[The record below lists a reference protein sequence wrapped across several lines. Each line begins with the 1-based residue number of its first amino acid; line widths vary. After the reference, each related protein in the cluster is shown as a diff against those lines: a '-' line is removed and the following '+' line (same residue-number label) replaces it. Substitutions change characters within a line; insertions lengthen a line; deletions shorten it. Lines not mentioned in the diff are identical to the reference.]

1 MICIIAEKPSL
12 ARNIITAIDPKM
24 KKYDGYYSND
34 DYIVT
39 YAFGHLFSLYDIEQY
54 DPSYNEEQKKR
65 WTLDN
70 LPFFPSQF
78 KFGLKK
84 DEGTI
89 KQYKIIRSLVNRD
102 DVNIVV
108 NAGDSDREGEI
119 IVRII
124 LSHALKSQKDI
135 RRLWMPDQ
143 TPKTIKKELSIM
155 KADSEYDSLANEGL
169 ARTYIDWMF
178 GINLSRYATIKASS
192 LFRVGRVIVP
202 IVRVIY
208 DKEMEIRNFV
218 SRKYYSI
225 ISKTTVKGETVEL
238 ISKREFDIENEEVQK
253 EVLKQAK
260 AFADEYNTH
269 LCKVT
274 NITSEPKIIP
284 SPRLFSL
291 SDLQGV
297 LGKKF
302 KYTMDKSLKIVQ
314 SLYEK
319 GFCSY
324 PRTPT
329 SYLAENEKD
338 KFKEIIS
345 SFQKL
350 GKNIVFK
357 DNKFIFDDSKI
368 ESHSAITP
376 TYKIP
381 HKQDLSEEEQK
392 VYKVIV
398 DRFFA
403 VFAKDPCIVQRT
415 VIDIDLEGIE
425 QFKLRGDVMSSK
437 GWTEFEP
444 RDKKDKFLPPLQV
457 GDTFSPLFKPVLKE
471 TKPPKRYTTETL
483 NNFLKNPFKDI
494 KKIKK
499 SEEEEE
505 NKDDSLIEDDSEDYK
520 AMFEGVELGTEAT
533 RSTIINNAISSKY
546 ISLRNNVYY
555 LESGGEFYIDSLE
568 KLKISLPK
576 EKTAQLGRSLK
587 KVYRGE
593 IDISECIDLA
603 KKDIEE
609 VFSYKNIT
617 LEGKAIGQVICS
629 CPYCNNGQ
637 IKGMKFGYY
646 CTNPECKKGISYDNK
661 YLSSIGVRVS
671 PALVRIL
678 MNEGIVKLDNLVSK
692 KTGKRY
698 SAYLEMDYNDK
709 YPKFNMKF
717 NK

>member
-12 ARNIITAIDPKM
+12 ARNIIAAIDPKM

-34 DYIVT
+34 SYIVT

-54 DPSYNEEQKKR
+54 DPCYNPNQKKS

-70 LPFFPSQF
+70 LPYFPDPF
-78 KFGLKK
+78 KFGLRN
-84 DEGTI
+84 DEGSI

-102 DVNIVV
+102 DVDIVV

-124 LSHALKSQKDI
+124 LSYALKTQKDI

-155 KADSEYDSLANEGL
+155 KEDREYDSLANEGL
-169 ARTYIDWMF
+169 ARTYVDWMF

-202 IVRVIY
+202 IVKVIY

-225 ISKTTVKGETVEL
+225 ISKTKVKGEEVEL
-238 ISKREFDIENEEVQK
+238 ISKREFNIDGQCDPK
-253 EVLKQAK
+253 EVLKEAK
-260 AFADEYNTH
+260 DFSDEYNKH
-269 LCKVT
+269 LCTVT
-274 NITSEPKIIP
+274 NIISEPKIIP

-302 KYTMDKSLKIVQ
+302 KYNMDKSLKIVQ

-338 KFKEIIS
+338 KFKEIIA

-350 GKNIVFK
+350 GKNIIFK
-357 DNKFIFDDSKI
+357 DNKHIFDDSKI

-381 HKQDLSEEEQK
+381 RKQDLLEEEQK

-415 VIDIDLEGIE
+415 IIDIDLDGLE

-444 RDKKDKFLPPLQV
+444 REKKDKLLPSLEV
-457 GDTFSPLFKPVLKE
+457 GETFPPLFKPVLKE

-499 SEEEEE
+499 NEEDEES
-505 NKDDSLIEDDSEDYK
+505 KDDSVIEDDSEDYK

-533 RSTIINNAISSKY
+533 RSTIINNAINSKY

-555 LESGGEFYIDSLE
+555 LETGGEFYIESLE

-576 EKTAQLGRSLK
+576 EKTAELGRSLK

-593 IDISECIDLA
+593 ISVSDCVDLA
-603 KKDIEE
+603 KKDILD
-609 VFSYKNIT
+609 VFSQRKVV
-617 LEGKAIGQVICS
+617 LDGRAIGEIICS

-637 IKGMKFGYY
+637 IKGIKFGYY

-661 YLSSIGVRVS
+661 YFASIGVRVS

-678 MNEGIVKLDNLVSK
+678 MTEGIVKLDNLVSK

-698 SAYLEMDYNDK
+698 SAYVEMDYNDK

-717 NK
+717 VK

>member
-12 ARNIITAIDPKM
+12 ARNIIAAIDPKM

-225 ISKTTVKGETVEL
+225 ISKTNVKGETVEL

-444 RDKKDKFLPPLQV
+444 RDKKDKFLPLLQV
-457 GDTFSPLFKPVLKE
+457 GDTFSPSFKPVLKE

>member
-12 ARNIITAIDPKM
+12 ARNIIAAIDPKM
-24 KKYDGYYSND
+24 TKYDGYYSNE

-39 YAFGHLFSLYDIEQY
+39 YAFGHLFTLYDIEQY
-54 DPSYNEEQKKR
+54 NPSYSANEKRR

-70 LPFFPSQF
+70 LPYFPNEF
-78 KFGLKK
+78 KFGLKN

-89 KQYKIIRSLVNRD
+89 KQFKIIRSLVNRD
-102 DVNIVV
+102 DVNTVV

-119 IVRII
+119 IIRII
-124 LSHALKSQKDI
+124 LSYALKDKKDL

-155 KADSEYDSLANEGL
+155 KEDSEYDSLANEGL
-169 ARTYIDWMF
+169 ARTYVDWLF
-178 GINLSRYATIKASS
+178 GINLSRYASLKTST

-202 IVRVIY
+202 IVKVIY

-238 ISKREFDIENEEVQK
+238 ISKHEFDINKEEEQK
-253 EVLKQAK
+253 EVLKEAK

-269 LCKVT
+269 LCRVT

-302 KYTMDKSLKIVQ
+302 KYNMDKSLRIVQ

-324 PRTPT
+324 PRTPS
-329 SYLAENEKD
+329 SYLGENEKE

-345 SFQKL
+345 SFQNL

-357 DNKFIFDDSKI
+357 DNKYIFDDSKI
-368 ESHSAITP
+368 ESHSALTP

-381 HKQDLSEEEQK
+381 RKQDLTEEEQK

-398 DRFFA
+398 NRFFA

-415 VIDIDLEGIE
+415 IIDIDLDGKE

-444 RDKKDKFLPPLQV
+444 RDKKDKFLPDLQI
-457 GDTFSPLFKPVLKE
+457 GDTFEPLFKPVLKE

-494 KKIKK
+494 KKNKK
-499 SEEEEE
+499 NEEDEE
-505 NKDDSLIEDDSEDYK
+505 NKDDSVIEDDSEDYK

-533 RSTIINNAISSKY
+533 RSTIINNAINSKY
-546 ISLRNNVYY
+546 ISLKNNVYY
-555 LESGGEFYIDSLE
+555 LENGGEFYIESLD
-568 KLKISLPK
+568 KLKINLPK
-576 EKTAQLGRSLK
+576 EKTAELGRSLK

-593 IDISECIDLA
+593 STISDCVEIA
-603 KKDIEE
+603 KKEIEE
-609 VFSYKNIT
+609 VFAHKNIIID
-617 LEGKAIGQVICS
+617 GRAIGEEICS
-629 CPYCNNGQ
+629 CPYCQQGK
-637 IKGMKFGYY
+637 IVGTKFGYF
-646 CTNPECKKGISYDNK
+646 CSNDNCKKGISYDNK
-661 YLSSIGVRVS
+661 YFSSIGVRVS

-678 MNEGIVKLDNLVSK
+678 MTEKVVKLNNLVSK
-692 KTGKRY
+692 KTGKKY
-698 SAYLEMDYNDK
+698 NAYIEMDYNGK
-709 YPKFNMKF
+709 YPIFTMKF
-717 NK
+717 EK

>member
-12 ARNIITAIDPKM
+12 ARNIIAAIDPKM

-444 RDKKDKFLPPLQV
+444 RDKKDKFLPLLQV
-457 GDTFSPLFKPVLKE
+457 GDTFSPSFKPVLKE

-483 NNFLKNPFKDI
+483 NNFLKNPFKYI

>member
-12 ARNIITAIDPKM
+12 ARNIIAAIDPKM

-444 RDKKDKFLPPLQV
+444 RDKKDKFLPLLQV
-457 GDTFSPLFKPVLKE
+457 GDTFSPSFKPVLKE

-505 NKDDSLIEDDSEDYK
+505 NKDDSLVEDDSEDYK

-678 MNEGIVKLDNLVSK
+678 MTEGIVKLDNLVSK
-692 KTGKRY
+692 KTGKKY

>member
-12 ARNIITAIDPKM
+12 ARNIIAAIDPKM

-70 LPFFPSQF
+70 LPFFPSSF

-302 KYTMDKSLKIVQ
+302 KYTMDKSLKI
-314 SLYEK
+314 
-319 GFCSY
+319 
-324 PRTPT
+324 
-329 SYLAENEKD
+329 
-338 KFKEIIS
+338 
-345 SFQKL
+345 
-350 GKNIVFK
+350 
-357 DNKFIFDDSKI
+357 
-368 ESHSAITP
+368 
-376 TYKIP
+376 
-381 HKQDLSEEEQK
+381 
-392 VYKVIV
+392 
-398 DRFFA
+398 
-403 VFAKDPCIVQRT
+403 
-415 VIDIDLEGIE
+415 
-425 QFKLRGDVMSSK
+425 
-437 GWTEFEP
+437 
-444 RDKKDKFLPPLQV
+444 
-457 GDTFSPLFKPVLKE
+457 
-471 TKPPKRYTTETL
+471 
-483 NNFLKNPFKDI
+483 
-494 KKIKK
+494 
-499 SEEEEE
+499 
-505 NKDDSLIEDDSEDYK
+505 
-520 AMFEGVELGTEAT
+520 
-533 RSTIINNAISSKY
+533 
-546 ISLRNNVYY
+546 
-555 LESGGEFYIDSLE
+555 
-568 KLKISLPK
+568 
-576 EKTAQLGRSLK
+576 
-587 KVYRGE
+587 
-593 IDISECIDLA
+593 
-603 KKDIEE
+603 
-609 VFSYKNIT
+609 
-617 LEGKAIGQVICS
+617 
-629 CPYCNNGQ
+629 
-637 IKGMKFGYY
+637 
-646 CTNPECKKGISYDNK
+646 
-661 YLSSIGVRVS
+661 
-671 PALVRIL
+671 
-678 MNEGIVKLDNLVSK
+678 
-692 KTGKRY
+692 
-698 SAYLEMDYNDK
+698 
-709 YPKFNMKF
+709 
-717 NK
+717 

>member
-12 ARNIITAIDPKM
+12 ARNIIAAIDPKM

-444 RDKKDKFLPPLQV
+444 RDKKDKFLPLLQV

-499 SEEEEE
+499 SEEDEE

>member
-12 ARNIITAIDPKM
+12 ARNIIAAIDPKM

-324 PRTPT
+324 PRTTT

-457 GDTFSPLFKPVLKE
+457 GDTFFPSFKPVLKE

-678 MNEGIVKLDNLVSK
+678 MTEGIVKLDNLVSK